1 VGRSLCRRPRQP
13 SPSGPGAS
21 PHRSR
26 PAAGS
31 WLPLTPD
38 AADLAANELQVRCH
52 DQHFFQKLASHGI
65 VPRDAEEAQTLLS
78 IGENAYRMH
87 LAELDKQADERG
99 MFLRDAAG
107 WVAQQAGAANSP
119 SHIKAAAAFYAS
131 DPGLQA
137 AAMTLTQLYDNASN

>member
-1 VGRSLCRRPRQP
+1 MDATLQ
-13 SPSGPGAS
+13 
-21 PHRSR
+21 
-26 PAAGS
+26 
-31 WLPLTPD
+31 TPD